1 MTPALAMGS
10 VTIVSASALVWHT
23 HGVAGAL
30 RWIVVKLILAGELA
44 IDLGAAYAEG
54 KRHGG
59 ESFRA
64 YQRRR
69 SAGYDCS

>member
-1 MTPALAMGS
+1 MTPYFAMGAI
-10 VTIVSASALVWHT
+10 TLVSGSALVWHT

-30 RWIVVKLILAGELA
+30 RWIGVKLILAGELA

-69 SAGYDCS
+69 AEFGN